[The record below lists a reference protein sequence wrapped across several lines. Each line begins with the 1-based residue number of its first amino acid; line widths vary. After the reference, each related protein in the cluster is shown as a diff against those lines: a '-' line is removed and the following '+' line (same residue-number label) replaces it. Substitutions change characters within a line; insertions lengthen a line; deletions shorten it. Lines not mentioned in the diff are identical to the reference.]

1 MDTDRLKVRMT
12 FWERAEGEKTMHEYM
27 KRHVLTLGFR
37 PDCDLQLESPLQ
49 SLMQDKKKIKTTI
62 FPMLVRKSLYS

>member
-1 MDTDRLKVRMT
+1 
-12 FWERAEGEKTMHEYM
+12 M

-49 SLMQDKKKIKTTI
+49 SLMQDKKKKQNHHFSHACQKIIVQLECATAPYISLMWNLI
-62 FPMLVRKSLYS
+62 F